1 MNSIWW
7 LLMFAIVLGCGADT
21 QTTGPSDYDAG
32 INLSSDGAIVD
43 QSVIMADAQVNTD
56 SITGR
61 WAQKVILAGIAEVP
75 VLGFQETDTIGLSLV
90 KIEEVDGQLSASI
103 NVCQTL
109 IQRPDDIVVTE
120 IPNSFISSIPTY
132 YRTIFRD
139 QDGVY
144 FSRLAELNGVRLS
157 DVINEELPTSANDPR
172 VFDQDED
179 GYPGVTVF
187 VSGLISG
194 KIYLIQRTVTQME
207 GNLEN
212 GRLIGEI
219 DWSIT
224 ESILG
229 SDEEFLEMGAPL
241 SPNPDRTRSQFELIR
256 IAEDEGCEEIITSKA
271 QSFTITAPTSVQSP
285 E

>member
-1 MNSIWW
+1 MNSWWW
-7 LLMFAIVLGCGADT
+7 LLIFAIVFGCGADT
-21 QTTGPSDYDAG
+21 QTTGSSDYDAR
-32 INLSSDGAIVD
+32 INSSSDGSIVD
-43 QSVIMADAQVNTD
+43 QSIIMTDVQVNAD

-75 VLGFQETDTIGLSLV
+75 VLGFQETDTIGFSLV
-90 KIEEVDGQLSASI
+90 EIEEIDGQLSASI

-139 QDGVY
+139 QDDVY

-157 DVINEELPTSANDPR
+157 DAINEQLPNSANDPR
-172 VFDQDED
+172 VFDQDKD
-179 GYPGVTVF
+179 GFPGVTVF

-194 KIYLIQRTVTQME
+194 KIYLIQRTITQMK
-207 GNLEN
+207 GTLEN
-212 GRLIGEI
+212 GRLSGEI
-219 DWSIT
+219 DWSIS

-241 SPNPDRTRSQFELIR
+241 TPNPDQTLSQFELIR
-256 IAEDEGCEEIITSKA
+256 ISEDEGCEEIIRARA
-271 QSFTITAPTSVQSP
+271 QHFTITAPTSDQSP

>member
-1 MNSIWW
+1 MNSMQW
-7 LLMFAIVLGCGADT
+7 LFIFAIVLGCGADT
-21 QTTGPSDYDAG
+21 QTTGSFDYDAS
-32 INLSSDGAIVD
+32 INLSPDSSITD
-43 QSVIMADAQVNTD
+43 QSIAMTDAQVNAD
-56 SITGR
+56 SITGI

-75 VLGFQETDTIGLSLV
+75 VLGFQETDTIGFSLV
-90 KIEEVDGQLSASI
+90 QIEEVDGQLSASI
-103 NVCQTL
+103 KNCQTL

-120 IPNSFISSIPTY
+120 IPNSFISSIPIY

-139 QDGVY
+139 QEDVY
-144 FSRLAELNGVRLS
+144 FSRLTELNGVRLN
-157 DVINEELPTSANDPR
+157 DAINEQLPTSADDPR

-179 GYPGVTVF
+179 GFPGVTVF

-194 KIYLIQRTVTQME
+194 KIYLIQRTITQME

-212 GRLIGEI
+212 GRIIGEI
-219 DWSIT
+219 DWSID

-241 SPNPDRTRSQFELIR
+241 TPNPDQALSRFELIR
-256 IAEDEGCEEIITSKA
+256 ISEGAGCEEIIRTKA
-271 QSFTITAPTSVQSP
+271 ESFTITAPTSAQSP